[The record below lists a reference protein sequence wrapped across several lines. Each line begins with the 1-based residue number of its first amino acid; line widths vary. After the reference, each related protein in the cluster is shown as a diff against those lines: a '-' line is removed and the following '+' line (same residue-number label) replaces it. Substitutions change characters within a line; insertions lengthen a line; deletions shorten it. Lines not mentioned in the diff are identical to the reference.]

1 MFVVVL
7 NILVNIES
15 CPSKI
20 ERVLSSLQHMN
31 ELLSIV
37 MDNLSKGL
45 ISVVGPGALTG
56 STFKISH

>member
-45 ISVVGPGALTG
+45 ISVVGLGALTG
-56 STFKISH
+56 STFRISH

>member
-15 CPSKI
+15 GPSKVD
-20 ERVLSSLQHMN
+20 RVLSSLQYMN

-37 MDNLSKGL
+37 MGNLRNGL
-45 ISVVGPGALTG
+45 ISVVGLGAITGLT
-56 STFKISH
+56 FRISH

>member
-15 CPSKI
+15 CPSKVD
-20 ERVLSSLQHMN
+20 RVLSSLQYMN

-37 MDNLSKGL
+37 MGNLRNGL
-45 ISVVGPGALTG
+45 ISVVGLGAITGLT
-56 STFKISH
+56 FRISH